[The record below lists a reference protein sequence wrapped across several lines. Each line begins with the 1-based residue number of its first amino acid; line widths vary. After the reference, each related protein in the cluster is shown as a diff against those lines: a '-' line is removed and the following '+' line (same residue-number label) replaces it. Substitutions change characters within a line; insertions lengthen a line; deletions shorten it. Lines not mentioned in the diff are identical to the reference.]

1 MTADYLGPYRVS
13 AYNTAHDSENKI
25 HDDATA
31 RRFGFGGGLVPGVDV
46 YGYMTHL
53 PVLRWGRAWLERGT
67 AECRFMKPTYDG
79 DNASVVASDD
89 DGALEIAV
97 EARGEVCASGH
108 AALPAEAAVPPS
120 LDAFRLVAQRAARPP
135 ADETSLA
142 ADSWLGLDP
151 YPVTAEMAARY
162 LADSGESAEIY
173 AAERLVHPRD
183 LLRSC
188 NFVLSRNVVLG
199 PWIHTASRIQ
209 HFAAAAVGST
219 LSVRARVAANYEHRG
234 HRFVELDALVLA
246 DETKAV
252 AHIVHTAIY
261 RPRQVAAA

>member
-1 MTADYLGPYRVS
+1 MTADYLGPYRVV

-53 PVLRWGRAWLERGT
+53 PVLRWGRAWLEGGI
-67 AECRFMKPTYDG
+67 AECRFMKPVYDG
-79 DNASVVASDD
+79 DATSVVATDD
-89 DGALEIAV
+89 DGAMEIAV
-97 EARGEVCASGH
+97 EARGEVCANGR
-108 AALPAEAAVPPS
+108 AALPAEASLLPP
-120 LDAFRLVAQRAARPP
+120 LDAFRRVTQRAERPP
-135 ADETSLA
+135 ADEATLV
-142 ADSWLGLDP
+142 ADTWLGLDP
-151 YPVTAEMAARY
+151 YPITAEMAARY

-173 AAERLVHPRD
+173 AAEGLIHPRD

-219 LSVRARVAANYEHRG
+219 LSVRARIAANYEHRG
-234 HRFVELDALVLA
+234 HRFVELDALVIVN
-246 DETKAV
+246 EMTPV